1 MGGRGSS
8 SGVSDSGKPYGS
20 ECHTILTSGNIK
32 FVKQNRANNA
42 KAPLETMTR
51 GRVYVTVNNKNE
63 ISSISYYD
71 NSNKRVKQIDL
82 NHEHQGMQPHVHHG
96 YFHNEYD
103 TLKGAS
109 RLTTEEKSMVER
121 VRKLWLNERKRR

>member
-20 ECHTILTSGNIK
+20 EYSTILTSGNIK
-32 FVKQNRANNA
+32 FVRQNRANNA

-71 NSNKRVKQIDL
+71 NSNKRTKQIDL